1 MLKNVER
8 KKENVKK
15 ERTKMKQDKIDIKP
29 VTIQDL
35 MTEVKLVKQEIKK
48 IKEDSSIDIDEQ
60 NIIEIVNLRDF
71 PKPLTDSPITDI
83 IITEPPNPPTDKD
96 DTDINDSN
104 NNKIDINHNRPNF
117 LSLIDRVI
125 FQKWYTEIT
134 LVIDKNFSLTE
145 VALINSGDDMNCIQ
159 QGLIPLKY
167 YEK

>member
-1 MLKNVER
+1 
-8 KKENVKK
+8 
-15 ERTKMKQDKIDIKP
+15 MKQDKIDIKP

-60 NIIEIVNLRDF
+60 NIAEIVNLRDF

-117 LSLIDRVI
+117 WV
-125 FQKWYTEIT
+125 
-134 LVIDKNFSLTE
+134 
-145 VALINSGDDMNCIQ
+145 
-159 QGLIPLKY
+159 
-167 YEK
+167 